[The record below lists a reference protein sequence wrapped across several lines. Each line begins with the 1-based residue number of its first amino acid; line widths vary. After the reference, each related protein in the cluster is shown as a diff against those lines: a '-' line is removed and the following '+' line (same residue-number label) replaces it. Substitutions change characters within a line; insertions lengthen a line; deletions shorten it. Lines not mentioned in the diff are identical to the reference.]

1 MVGKESRNRYYQFL
15 ISNHQKIF
23 IFSIFIIGIVLR
35 FITIGTREIAYDDA
49 FSFFLS
55 RGSLSNIIRGTAA
68 DTMPPLYYFLLHF
81 WMKISADLWFLRLLN
96 IFINLLTALL
106 IYALTKELFNSTS
119 ALVAIFLFLI
129 SPYQIYH
136 SQELRMYAILLLG
149 QVGFYY
155 SFLKIIRSSGKRMSL
170 WYFAAVGF
178 GLIAMYS
185 HNLGIIGLVPINII
199 LLFCRNKK
207 IVKSLFIVQ
216 FLILIFSIPW
226 FYYLPQ
232 QLDKIQQAFWT
243 QPPGMIDVFQSML
256 SLFAFL
262 PMPPIFMGIALII
275 VIQSIVMLGV
285 YTFKSKV
292 KKNYIVASLIFLP
305 PIILFVLSYL
315 IKPVFVPRIFIISS
329 VWFFITFAAFI
340 AKDLNNSLG
349 KINFLLFVS
358 LSIFSLPYFYNFQA
372 FPRSSFKE
380 LNNTLDQY
388 GPQMHLVHDN
398 KLSFFPTMFYE
409 ERENSYYLKDPK
421 GSPNDTLAYPSQLA
435 MGYIA
440 SENIEQF
447 LNLDSL
453 VFIVFQK
460 TLDEYSENN
469 LPHPVIEK
477 LQKTYASVWSYA
489 IGDIVVFEFGDK
501 R

>member
-15 ISNHQKIF
+15 IINHRKIF
-23 IFSIFIIGIVLR
+23 VISIFIIGIVLR
-35 FITIGTREIAYDDA
+35 IIAIGTREIAYDDA

-55 RGSLSNIIRGTAA
+55 RGSLSDIILGTAA

-81 WMKISADLWFLRLLN
+81 WMKISTDLWFLRLLN
-96 IFINLLTALL
+96 IIINLMTAFLV
-106 IYALTKELFNSTS
+106 YVLTKELFNPTS
-119 ALVAIFLFLI
+119 AIVATFLFLI

-136 SQELRMYAILLLG
+136 SQELRMYALLLFG
-149 QVGFYY
+149 QVGYYY
-155 SFLKIIRSSGKRMSL
+155 SFLKIIRSSGKRENL
-170 WYFAAVGF
+170 WIIATVGF
-178 GLIAMYS
+178 GLIAMYA
-185 HNLGIIGLVPINII
+185 HNLGIIGLVSINII
-199 LLFCRNKK
+199 LLLYRNKK

-216 FLILIFSIPW
+216 MLILFFSIPW
-226 FYYLPQ
+226 LYYLPQ

-243 QPPGMIDVFQSML
+243 QPPGIVDVFQALL

-262 PMPPIFMGIALII
+262 PMPTIFMGISLII
-275 VIQSIVMLGV
+275 IIQSIVMLCV
-285 YTFKSKV
+285 YVFKIKSK
-292 KKNYIVASLIFLP
+292 KAYIVALFIFVS
-305 PIILFVLSYL
+305 PIILIVLSYL
-315 IKPVFVPRIFIISS
+315 VKPVFVPRIFILSS
-329 VWFFITFAAFI
+329 VWFFILFAIFTE
-340 AKDLNNSLG
+340 KNLNYSLG
-349 KINFLLFVS
+349 KINLGLFIC
-358 LSIFSLPYFYNFQA
+358 LSIFSLPYYYEFQS

-380 LNNTLDQY
+380 LNYKIERY
-388 GPQMHLVHDN
+388 GPQEFIVHDN

-447 LNLDSL
+447 LDRDSL

-460 TLDEYSENN
+460 TLDEYSEND
-469 LPHPVIEK
+469 LSHPVLEK
-477 LQKTYASVWSYA
+477 LQNTYTTIKVNAV
-489 IGDIVVFEFGDK
+489 GDIVLFEYGDK